1 MRTADGPTA
10 EVRALEQVSERL
22 RVEYGLP
29 ADHVDT
35 AVAEAVQTFAG
46 LPVRDFVPILV
57 ERQVR
62 ERLGRREPL
71 HQSSAGR
78 HQSS

>member
-10 EVRALEQVSERL
+10 EARALEQVSERL
-22 RVEYGLP
+22 RSDFGLT
-29 ADHVDT
+29 ADEVD
-35 AVAEAVQTFAG
+35 AAIAEALAAYAG
-46 LPVRDFVPILV
+46 RPVRDFVPILV

-62 ERLGRREPL
+62 ERLGRRQTSP
-71 HQSSAGR
+71 AGR